1 MGTVDP
7 GPKACAKSSSEQP
20 LDFAIE
26 HPLPLSPFA
35 PRSGLVTPRQTFALR
50 RRAGVSWRRGK
61 AKFQIGR
68 FPRRGGGPRS
78 EFTWKVAPPFRK
90 LKSGSNRLRYEMLI
104 DYVTK
109 PWYRIPILAHE
120 GRLRRRSCRRSG
132 GSGVL
137 RSGTPPARHDDLAAR
152 SSLYGSGGN
161 AGDGSAAPGRNRH
174 GGAPRGERPASWDAP
189 RLSSAEVAPR
199 TRDNKTIAPVGAPP
213 PWHLRQ

>member
-90 LKSGSNRLRYEMLI
+90 LKSGSNRLRYDMLI
-104 DYVTK
+104 DYVTNL
-109 PWYRIPILAHE
+109 WYRFPSSLME
-120 GRLRRRSCRRSG
+120 GRLPETILQAER

-137 RSGTPPARHDDLAAR
+137 RPRLVTA
-152 SSLYGSGGN
+152 GSGG
-161 AGDGSAAPGRNRH
+161 PGHRPPGMMTWLRGARCTDPEAMPEMEARPPAENRH
-174 GGAPRGERPASWDAP
+174 GGAN
-189 RLSSAEVAPR
+189 SALRWTPVDLPGSQEQ
-199 TRDNKTIAPVGAPP
+199 VGAAQLLP
-213 PWHLRQ
+213 